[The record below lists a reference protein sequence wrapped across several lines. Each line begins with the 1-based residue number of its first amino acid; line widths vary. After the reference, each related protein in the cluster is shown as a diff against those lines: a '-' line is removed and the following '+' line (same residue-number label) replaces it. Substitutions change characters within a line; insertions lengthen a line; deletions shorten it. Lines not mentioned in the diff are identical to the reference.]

1 MKRLFQ
7 LVFTTLVFGAMLM
20 PQAAWARSG
29 KNRHHAQHHKVRHVK
44 RHHAHR
50 ASS

>member
-7 LVFTTLVFGAMLM
+7 QALVILALASVWL
-20 PQAAWARSG
+20 PQPAWARPA
-29 KNRHHAQHHKVRHVK
+29 KVKHHVQHHKVRHVK

-50 ASS
+50 T

>member
-7 LVFTTLVFGAMLM
+7 LGSAILVLASALI
-20 PQAAWARSG
+20 PQSAWAKPART
-29 KNRHHAQHHKVRHVK
+29 KHHVQRHKVRHVN

-50 ASS
+50 TGV

>member
-7 LVFTTLVFGAMLM
+7 LALGALVFGAMLL
-20 PQAAWARSG
+20 PQPAWAWGG

-50 ASS
+50 TGA

>member
-7 LVFTTLVFGAMLM
+7 LALTILVLASVLL
-20 PQAAWARSG
+20 PQSAWA
-29 KNRHHAQHHKVRHVK
+29 KPAKTKHHVQHHKVRHVK

-50 ASS
+50 TGA